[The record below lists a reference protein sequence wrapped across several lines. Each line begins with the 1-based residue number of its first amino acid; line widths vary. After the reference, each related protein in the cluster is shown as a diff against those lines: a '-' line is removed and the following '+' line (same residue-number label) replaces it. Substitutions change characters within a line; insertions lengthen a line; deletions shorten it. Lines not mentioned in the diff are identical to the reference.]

1 MLRDVTRIA
10 AFCFLLFATAGGAEV
25 ATPINAAGNYRLLVV
40 AVRFPDTTPTFS
52 IDQLRDKAG
61 RVTGYI
67 QNVSYGKTRI
77 DPVVVGWHDM
87 PAPLAEYA
95 VSPFNYGVDRTR
107 VSRLLG
113 DALAASSRAADFTQ
127 YDLVWIVVGARTRP
141 AEGYGM
147 IAYCANPGML
157 RGVRGNR
164 AALETVKLADGRS
177 FAKPA
182 VVSAENAHVGHVVHD
197 LLHALGGARDG
208 RRVVPDLYDFDM
220 QSDRELFKKIPRD
233 ALHPRIFAVHT
244 GPWDIMSQHFIE
256 WQQPPPPP
264 SSFTRLKL
272 GWIEPEQVVSVT
284 PGDTREVTLQPLAS
298 GKGVLSVRIPIGPR
312 QHLLLENRQP
322 VGSDRVMPSHGLIV
336 MQVDEQ
342 REEGSAL
349 VKVANANPSRGDL
362 YSAPFRP
369 GQGEMRYYADRSG
382 KVAVAPLA
390 VERGGA
396 LRIIVTTPEHI
407 GKFASAQ

>member
-1 MLRDVTRIA
+1 MLREVTRLA
-10 AFCFLLFATAGGAEV
+10 AFCFLLFAVAAGADV
-25 ATPINAAGNYRLLVV
+25 AAPVSAAGNYRLLVV
-40 AVRFPDTTPTFS
+40 AVRFPDTAPMFS
-52 IDQLRDKAG
+52 MDQLRDKAG
-61 RVTGYI
+61 RVAGYI

-77 DPVVVGWHDM
+77 EPAVVGWHDM

-95 VSPFNYGVDRTR
+95 VSPFNYGVDRAR

-113 DALAASSRAADFTQ
+113 DALSAPSRAADFTQ

-141 AEGYGM
+141 GEGYGM

-157 RGVRGNR
+157 SGVRGNR
-164 AALETVKLADGRS
+164 AALETVKLADGRG

-220 QSDRELFKKIPRD
+220 QSDPAVFKKIPRD

-256 WQQPPPPP
+256 WQQAPPPP
-264 SSFTRLKL
+264 SSFTRLQL
-272 GWIEPEQVVSVT
+272 GWIEPGQVVSVKA
-284 PGDTREVTLQPLAS
+284 GDTREVTLQPLAS
-298 GKGVLSVRIPIGPR
+298 GKGVLSVRVPIGPR
-312 QHLLLENRQP
+312 QYLLLENRQP
-322 VGSDRVMPSHGLIV
+322 VGFDKVMPSHGLIV
-336 MQVDEQ
+336 MHVDEQ

-362 YSAPFRP
+362 YGAPFRP
-369 GQGEMRYYADRSG
+369 GQGEIRYYVDPSG
-382 KVAVAPLA
+382 KIAVAPLA

-396 LRIIVTTPEHI
+396 LRAIVTTPEHI
-407 GKFASAQ
+407 GKYVSGQ